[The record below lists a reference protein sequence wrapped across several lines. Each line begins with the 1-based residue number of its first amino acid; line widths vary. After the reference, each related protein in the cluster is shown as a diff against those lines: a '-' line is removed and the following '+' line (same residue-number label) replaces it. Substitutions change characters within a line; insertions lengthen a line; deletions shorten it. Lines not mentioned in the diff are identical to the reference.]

1 MNAGFFL
8 SFLTLGE
15 AITIVLL
22 ITVIVGQFR
31 IRRGIKR
38 IEDK

>member
-15 AITIVLL
+15 GITIVLL